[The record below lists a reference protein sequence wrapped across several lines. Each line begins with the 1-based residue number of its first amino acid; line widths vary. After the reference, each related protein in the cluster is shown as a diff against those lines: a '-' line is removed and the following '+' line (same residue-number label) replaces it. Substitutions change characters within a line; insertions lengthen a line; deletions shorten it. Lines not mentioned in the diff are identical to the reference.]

1 MGFDLN
7 TLILLLIAF
16 VSSAFIFLII
26 AIFSKQLQKLFD
38 PLFEKHLIHL
48 EQEFSLLD
56 MPMTPRRFLL
66 FQIGLTILLVVVG
79 IIVGTEIITRSLF
92 AVVFPILGIFSTKL
106 YITIMKKQRRKKFD
120 EQFVDAISLIS
131 NAVKSGLSLMQSL
144 ELAVQ
149 EMPDPISYEVNL
161 VIQTTRLGIAID
173 VALGEWA
180 ERMASPD
187 LDIFVTA
194 VVIQRQTGGNLS
206 DILDIL
212 ASTIRQRYKIQGQI
226 KALTAQ
232 GITSAYFLVALPI
245 ILGIVLYI
253 VQPETTS
260 LLFTHKYGLMMVA
273 GSALMM
279 SIGAFIVKKIVTIDI

>member
-26 AIFSKQLQKLFD
+26 AIFSKQLQRFFD
-38 PLFEKHLIHL
+38 PLFEKYLIHL
-48 EQEFSLLD
+48 EQEFALLD

-66 FQIGLTILLVVVG
+66 FQIGLSILLLVVG

-92 AVVFPILGIFSTKL
+92 AVVFPILGLFITKQ
-106 YITIMKKQRRKKFD
+106 YISIVKMQRRKKFD
-120 EQFVDAISLIS
+120 EQFVDVISLVS
-131 NAVKSGLSLMQSL
+131 NAVKSGLSLMQAL

-161 VIQTTRLGIAID
+161 VIQTTRVGIPLD
-173 VALGEWA
+173 VALTEWS
-180 ERMASPD
+180 ERINSSD

-194 VVIQRQTGGNLS
+194 VIIQRQTGGNLS
-206 DILDIL
+206 DILDTL
-212 ASTIRQRYKIQGQI
+212 ANTIRQRYKIQGQI

-260 LLFTHKYGLMMVA
+260 LLFTHKYGLMMLA

-279 SIGAFIVKKIVTIDI
+279 SIGAFIVKKIVSIDI